1 MKMKNKIYITMISAS
16 SRLNKIGKCV
26 IRCRITYS
34 KQRKEFS
41 TGLFI
46 NPKYWNRKKQKVLDD
61 TENSDYINIQLS
73 LIINKMNQ
81 AFLLLQIQKKN
92 FIVED
97 IYTLFKGEKLKKE
110 HNTVEYYEVFLEEIK
125 RLVGIDI
132 KQATWNKFFY
142 VKQHVKAFIK
152 WKYKRTDYPLADLKL
167 QFLYDFEYYLKVE
180 KRQAQITINKS
191 IQRFRKPV
199 KVALAEGYL
208 DRDPFMLY
216 KTKSVKKEVVFLS
229 VDELKK
235 LEEYQ
240 FSQMRL
246 EAVKNM
252 FIFCCYSGLA
262 YAEMAALEDKL
273 ITIGY
278 DGLRWIRMERK
289 KTGRIINI
297 PLLPRALEILKL
309 YENDNSLLPV
319 ISNQRFNSYLKEI
332 ASIIGIEKRLTHHT
346 ARKTFASTVL
356 LYNNVPMEIVS
367 ELLGHSNMSITQEYY
382 GKIVQKKVSE
392 EMMRLNKKLGS

>member
-1 MKMKNKIYITMISAS
+1 MIPAA

-26 IRCRITYS
+26 IKCRITYY

-46 NPKYWNRKKQKVLDD
+46 YPKYWNSKKQKVLEDVEHSEY
-61 TENSDYINIQLS
+61 TNTQLS

-81 AFLLLQIQKKN
+81 AFLLLQIQEST
-92 FIVED
+92 FTVED

-110 HNTVEYYEVFLEEIK
+110 YNVVEYFEVFLD
-125 RLVGIDI
+125 RLKKLIEIDI

-152 WKYKRTDYPLADLKL
+152 WKYKRTDYALKDLKL
-167 QFLYDFEYYLKVE
+167 QFLHDFEYYLKVE
-180 KRQAQITINKS
+180 KNQAQITINKS
-191 IQRFRKPV
+191 IQRIRKPV
-199 KVALAEGYL
+199 KVAVAEGYL

-216 KTKSVKKEVVFLS
+216 KTKSVKKEIVFLS
-229 VDELKK
+229 VEELRIM
-235 LEEYQ
+235 EAYE
-240 FSQMRL
+240 FSQARL
-246 EAVKNM
+246 EDVKNM

-262 YAEMAALEDKL
+262 YAEMSALEPKH
-273 ITIGY
+273 ITIGF
-278 DGLRWIRMERK
+278 DGLKWINMERK
-289 KTGRIINI
+289 KTGRVINI
-297 PLLPRALEILKL
+297 PLLPKALEILKL
-309 YENDNSLLPV
+309 YENEDYLLPI

-382 GKIVQKKVSE
+382 GKVVMRKVSE
-392 EMMRLNKKLGS
+392 EVRKLNRRI